1 MPGALVGGAVQD
13 GAVLRVGDGL
23 EGGDD
28 GKSGF
33 WSDAHALGQGAPFSG
48 RVCLVVNGPA
58 GTVGPVGV
66 IGRAEVVAT
75 EELECLAL
83 VYGDKA
89 AAGGAQDIVGLAVM
103 VPDRPGADVV
113 ADDGVDVGL

>member
-1 MPGALVGGAVQD
+1 MQD

-28 GKSGF
+28 GESGF

-48 RVCLVVNGPA
+48 RVRLVVNGPA

-66 IGRAEVVAT
+66 IGRVEVVAT
-75 EELECLAL
+75 EELERLAL

-89 AAGGAQDIVGLAVM
+89 AADGAQDIVGLAVM